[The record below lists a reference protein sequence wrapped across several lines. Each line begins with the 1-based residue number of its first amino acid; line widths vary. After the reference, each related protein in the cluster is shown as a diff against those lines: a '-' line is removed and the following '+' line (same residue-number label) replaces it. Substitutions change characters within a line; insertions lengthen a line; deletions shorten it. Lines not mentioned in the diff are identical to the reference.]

1 MLSQEITIV
10 NRLGLHARSSAQL
23 VRMENEN
30 TCDIYIDKDG
40 AVSNA
45 KSVMEVLMLGATVG
59 TSIKVSAD
67 GEKEDEALRAIVAL
81 FDARFHELE

>member
-10 NRLGLHARSSAQL
+10 NRLGLHARAAAQL
-23 VRMENEN
+23 VRMANEYP
-30 TCDIYIDKDG
+30 CDIHLDKDG
-40 AVSNA
+40 QVSNA
-45 KSVMEVLMLGATVG
+45 KSVMEVLMLGGTVG

-67 GEKEDEALRAIVAL
+67 GEKEDEALRAIVDL

>member
-10 NRLGLHARSSAQL
+10 NRLGLHARAAAQL
-23 VRMENEN
+23 VRLANEFP
-30 TCDIYIDKDG
+30 CDILLDKDG
-40 AVSNA
+40 QVSNA

-67 GEKEDEALRAIVAL
+67 GEKEDEALRAIVDL